1 MAKNKTNPLKAFEI
15 VFFSKWYYVEIY
27 NEKKIEIYTESE
39 EDLNEEEIKVLVKY
53 IKTEG
58 FLDSEFMTK
67 S

>member
-1 MAKNKTNPLKAFEI
+1 MSKNKSKPLKAFEI
-15 VFFSKWYYVEIY
+15 IFFSKWYYVEIY
-27 NEKKIEIYTESE
+27 SEKKIEIFTESE
-39 EDLNEEEIKVLVKY
+39 EDLKEEEIKLLVKY

>member
-1 MAKNKTNPLKAFEI
+1 MSKNKNTPLRAFEI
-15 VFFSKWYYVEIY
+15 VFFSRWYYVEIY
-27 NEKKIEIYTESE
+27 NEKKIEVFTESE
-39 EDLNEEEIKVLVKY
+39 EDLNEEEIKLLVKY